1 MRFLTR
7 LGLIGLAVYGI
18 SRIMGRGAKEE
29 EREEME
35 AKARE
40 RKRMRKTA

>member
-7 LGLIGLAVYGI
+7 LGLIGLAAYAV
-18 SRIMGRGAKEE
+18 SRIMGRGRKEE
-29 EREEME
+29 EREQME

-40 RKRMRKTA
+40 RERMRKTA